1 MNASVRELRAST
13 KSILSAVGRG
23 DTVTITYRGKPCA
36 RILPLK
42 KNHAGKG
49 NFEDDSIFGIW
60 RDNKDVADVE
70 AYVRQLRKAR
80 FA

>member
-23 DTVTITYRGKPCA
+23 DTVVITYRGKPCA
-36 RILPLK
+36 RLLPLEEV
-42 KNHAGKG
+42 HSGKG
-49 NFEDDSIFGIW
+49 DLGDDPIFGIW
-60 RDNKDVADVE
+60 KDHKAIVDVE
-70 AYVRQLRKAR
+70 AYVRQLRKGR